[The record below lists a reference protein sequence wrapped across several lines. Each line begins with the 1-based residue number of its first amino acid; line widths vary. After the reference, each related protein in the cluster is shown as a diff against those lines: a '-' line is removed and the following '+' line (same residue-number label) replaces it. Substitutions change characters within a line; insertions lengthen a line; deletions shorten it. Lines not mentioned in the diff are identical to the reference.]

1 MRILFLG
8 SGEFGLP
15 TLQKLATS
23 HEVVGVITSLD
34 KTAGRNR
41 KPKATPIGTWASE
54 NGLNVFKTDDVNEPM
69 ILESVADMQLD
80 AMVVIAFGQ
89 KLSQELIIKQ
99 RTMNLHASLLPRWRG
114 ASPINAAVMHGDS
127 CSGVSVITLAEKMDA
142 GLVLGQVSTEIGEA
156 ETAGELHDRLSH
168 LGAQLLLEVLD
179 GDSSGVIQ
187 DESLVTYAPK
197 LSRSDAIVDLS
208 KDSKTVANT
217 IRGLS
222 PWPGCHLNIS
232 GVDCKILNAIA
243 KESSGTIGEVLAD
256 GTIATGTGSIE
267 ILSMKP
273 AGSKAMSWKDFCN
286 GRDISVGDKCKVQP

>member
-1 MRILFLG
+1 MRIVFLG

-15 TLQKLATS
+15 SLQELATS
-23 HEVVGVITSLD
+23 HDVVGVITSLD

-114 ASPINAAVMHGDS
+114 ASPINAAVMHGDA

-256 GTIATGTGSIE
+256 DTIATGTGSIE

-286 GRDISVGDKCKVQP
+286 GRDISIGDTCKVQP